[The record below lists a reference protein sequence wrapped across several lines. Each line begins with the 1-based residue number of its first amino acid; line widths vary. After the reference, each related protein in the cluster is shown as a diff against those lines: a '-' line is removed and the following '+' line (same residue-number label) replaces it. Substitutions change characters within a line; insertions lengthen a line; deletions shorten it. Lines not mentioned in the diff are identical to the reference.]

1 MFKFLDAVDSTVKW
15 IAYIGAILLLPL
27 IIAMLTEVISRYV
40 FDAPT
45 LWAYETAY
53 MLTGSFFLMGIGYTL
68 QVGGHVKVDFL
79 TDILPGRANLIIYI
93 IGYAFTG
100 VFVIWSTWGLTES
113 FLETYKTGETTGESA
128 WNPVLWPFR
137 AMAAFGFFVFA
148 LQILVELCR
157 NVTRLVQGEPFERKD
172 GHIS

>member
-68 QVGGHVKVDFL
+68 QVGG
-79 TDILPGRANLIIYI
+79 T
-93 IGYAFTG
+93 
-100 VFVIWSTWGLTES
+100 
-113 FLETYKTGETTGESA
+113 
-128 WNPVLWPFR
+128 
-137 AMAAFGFFVFA
+137 
-148 LQILVELCR
+148 
-157 NVTRLVQGEPFERKD
+157 
-172 GHIS
+172 